1 MISLYILSG
10 NKNPLIAEHMFGI
23 IYHVKIFLWNLEV
36 IHFNGRLFMGT
47 YIQLDEKEIKLL
59 RDYVD
64 DMIKLFGERDMIQ
77 EGEALY
83 LSTEEIYV
91 TRQDFEILRKKL
103 R

>member
-1 MISLYILSG
+1 
-10 NKNPLIAEHMFGI
+10 
-23 IYHVKIFLWNLEV
+23 
-36 IHFNGRLFMGT
+36 MGT

-64 DMIKLFGERDMIQ
+64 HMIKLFGERDMIQ

-83 LSTEEIYV
+83 LFTEEIYV

>member
-1 MISLYILSG
+1 
-10 NKNPLIAEHMFGI
+10 
-23 IYHVKIFLWNLEV
+23 
-36 IHFNGRLFMGT
+36 MGT

-91 TRQDFEILRKKL
+91 TRQDFEILRKKMKWNYHFQNL
-103 R
+103 QNNLKLKLYNLE

>member
-1 MISLYILSG
+1 ML
-10 NKNPLIAEHMFGI
+10 ND
-23 IYHVKIFLWNLEV
+23 
-36 IHFNGRLFMGT
+36 LFFDGKDVVRRNVT
-47 YIQLDEKEIKLL
+47 PRHANQLL
-59 RDYVD
+59 DYVD

>member
-1 MISLYILSG
+1 
-10 NKNPLIAEHMFGI
+10 
-23 IYHVKIFLWNLEV
+23 
-36 IHFNGRLFMGT
+36 
-47 YIQLDEKEIKLL
+47 
-59 RDYVD
+59 
-64 DMIKLFGERDMIQ
+64 MIKPFGERDMIQ

>member
-1 MISLYILSG
+1 
-10 NKNPLIAEHMFGI
+10 
-23 IYHVKIFLWNLEV
+23 
-36 IHFNGRLFMGT
+36 MGT

-91 TRQDFEILRKKL
+91 TGHAFEVFSK
-103 R
+103 

>member
-1 MISLYILSG
+1 
-10 NKNPLIAEHMFGI
+10 
-23 IYHVKIFLWNLEV
+23 
-36 IHFNGRLFMGT
+36 MGT

-77 EGEALY
+77 EGETLY